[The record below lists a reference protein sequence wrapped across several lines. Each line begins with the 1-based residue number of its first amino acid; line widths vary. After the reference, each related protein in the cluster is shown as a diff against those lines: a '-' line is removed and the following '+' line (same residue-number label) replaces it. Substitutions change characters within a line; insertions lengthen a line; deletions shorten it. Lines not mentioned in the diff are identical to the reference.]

1 MNWHYEAYFKQL
13 QNSSSKT
20 MKEEKPEQWLLWDK
34 NFISL
39 KRQIYKKTET
49 GGEFKVGSVI
59 PRAMKPNQR

>member
-1 MNWHYEAYFKQL
+1 
-13 QNSSSKT
+13 